1 MYLTGADDGRRCG
14 DSDDDGE
21 KVTIIS
27 DVRWW
32 LLEGFITLVV
42 GSVSNWL
49 LHVSHSDARL
59 FRWNV
64 WGKGLCFPTMALTQQ
79 QPHHRHK
86 YKQHRPQ

>member
-42 GSVSNWL
+42 GSLSNWL

-64 WGKGLCFPTMALTQQ
+64 WGRGALLSDHGIDPTTT
-79 QPHHRHK
+79 PSS
-86 YKQHRPQ
+86 PQI